1 MSTNV
6 DSVSASTITTTA
18 TKCHSH
24 ILTIQGYSQT
34 KLFADGSSLKSKT
47 FEAGDYTWCILFY
60 PNGSSAAADHICL
73 ALGLADSCDR
83 TVSVHARFTIV
94 PHHGRPAPATTYC
107 SSFRSNFRHMGDNHR
122 DPPSPLIKRAEL
134 EGSEYLVDD
143 GFAVRCV
150 LDSRHGRVLFWTYK
164 DHRYEEFDGVDD
176 KDRSLIVWDP
186 ITGVECWVPFPVSP
200 YTDRF
205 FDGNW
210 GAVVL
215 CAGDGCDHVVDCHG
229 NPFLVAVVGRDYD
242 WRISACVYS
251 SEAGTWS
258 DFTSFRHPHTMVF
271 DRERHSVV
279 LGGNTMCIPCD
290 TGSGIMHYDVA
301 AQELSWTNAPSE
313 FADSHDNF
321 SLVTT
326 QDGNLGFV
334 SYGNAGGHVRMYMWT
349 RVEINKEHQVLMVNK
364 TTSFKKKGKGKKGNF
379 KKNGKQ
385 VAAQMK
391 KPKSGPKPET
401 ECFYCNG
408 TGHLKRNC
416 PK

>member
-143 GFAVRCV
+143 GFAVRCDV
-150 LDSRHGRVLFWTYK
+150 TVVTARL
-164 DHRYEEFDGVDD
+164 
-176 KDRSLIVWDP
+176 RSD
-186 ITGVECWVPFPVSP
+186 
-200 YTDRF
+200 
-205 FDGNW
+205 
-210 GAVVL
+210 GAVQPRDLERAGIACSCKDQL
-215 CAGDGCDHVVDCHG
+215 CKRRHA
-229 NPFLVAVVGRDYD
+229 
-242 WRISACVYS
+242 S
-251 SEAGTWS
+251 SWES
-258 DFTSFRHPHTMVF
+258 STSETTPPPPRRRRTGIKAAWFRLIRRTLP
-271 DRERHSVV
+271 
-279 LGGNTMCIPCD
+279 
-290 TGSGIMHYDVA
+290 
-301 AQELSWTNAPSE
+301 
-313 FADSHDNF
+313 
-321 SLVTT
+321 
-326 QDGNLGFV
+326 
-334 SYGNAGGHVRMYMWT
+334 
-349 RVEINKEHQVLMVNK
+349 
-364 TTSFKKKGKGKKGNF
+364 
-379 KKNGKQ
+379 
-385 VAAQMK
+385 
-391 KPKSGPKPET
+391 
-401 ECFYCNG
+401 
-408 TGHLKRNC
+408 
-416 PK
+416 